1 MEATKTSFHTEIGSS
16 GVVTDSVGE
25 LGELMA
31 IKEEAVSLPS
41 SPIESGSTP
50 AEPISV
56 CKLILNKPALHEE
69 ESSKREEK
77 DDICALVKGF
87 QEMFRTMKMLG
98 FIQPFHGPKHFS
110 EAFN

>member
-56 CKLILNKPALHEE
+56 CKLILVASIAVAIH
-69 ESSKREEK
+69 
-77 DDICALVKGF
+77 LVNTVQIAWLIPIYVEFEIPDK
-87 QEMFRTMKMLG
+87 
-98 FIQPFHGPKHFS
+98 
-110 EAFN
+110 